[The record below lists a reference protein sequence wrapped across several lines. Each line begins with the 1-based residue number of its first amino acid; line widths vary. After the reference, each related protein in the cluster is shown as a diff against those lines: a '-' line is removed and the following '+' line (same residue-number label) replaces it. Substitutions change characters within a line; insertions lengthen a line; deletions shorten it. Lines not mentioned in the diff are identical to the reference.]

1 MRYWI
6 VVGATVNRGWCH
18 CYKICA
24 VTLVR
29 HWRWLYKIGFH
40 LGDWSCSK
48 GGAGCTLGCGCFA
61 WVIFKDLTLCA
72 IDLSFTVQTT
82 CLVWDRPGIIICE
95 VSTLVLLL
103 MLCGARG
110 GNYRLGGYPTRRRIL
125 SEWDR
130 VEMDHC
136 KSLVVISLS
145 WG

>member
-1 MRYWI
+1 MWL
-6 VVGATVNRGWCH
+6 
-18 CYKICA
+18 
-24 VTLVR
+24 TLQ
-29 HWRWLYKIGFH
+29 
-40 LGDWSCSK
+40 
-48 GGAGCTLGCGCFA
+48 GCGCFA
-61 WVIFKDLTLCA
+61 WVLFKDLTLCA

-110 GNYRLGGYPTRRRIL
+110 GNYRLGGYPTRRRNL

-136 KSLVVISLS
+136 KSLVVIIFNVRIITSCGYS
-145 WG
+145 CATSAECKTIRIAASSVMDNAR